1 MRRRDSS
8 TSNSS
13 KTTVSST
20 TSSKPRP
27 PRPASINPFVGD
39 RRTAPRPP
47 FIAIHPPLTHPPPL
61 LSPRP
66 SLLRRPPSNPSLAAA
81 AIAAAS
87 ASASSSAS
95 SSGTRQPLQPR
106 DGNSQK
112 HHQHNVPLLTPTTT
126 TRSTIASAAR
136 MPVGDRPRQPQLSA
150 AAARS
155 INRTPITPKIAAK
168 AQTPVTPLARRP
180 QSVHAPLGGDASTPG
195 PPLLGANNITPRSG
209 ARQSRT
215 DSVNNTPTGT
225 PNPERNS
232 DGGTG
237 RPGLGASGTAPDG
250 LRRSGDSPGE
260 SGDSNK
266 FFYASD
272 AKSLNQGGIQRP
284 ASVPQKPVTFFYAN
298 GISVEKQRNAS
309 PPGNIV
315 APASASPQEPM
326 GNKFFYANGTPDLAP
341 ARPNLPHSGSGS
353 IVSFNSRPVLGR
365 PATSQSVTGMAPSVN
380 SRPVSPIKAS
390 TPTLQALKGS
400 PLPPLSP
407 SQASPMTSPSIL
419 PGSAAASKRRVSI
432 DAAPKLMHKGHSRAG
447 SVPVIEPTTASSF
460 AMSPNTPETVSPPLS
475 PDASQR
481 AMTMASILQAAEE
494 LSERDDEGLSSRGP
508 QSPTKSTH
516 MSDSVSELVANARRE
531 RKVQDLEITNA
542 SLEAINRTLERQ
554 LRKQTAELR
563 RFRRLSRAGRISLA
577 SGVSSRVASAA
588 LTDPPVDLTD
598 LTEEESTQEEDSL
611 DSLDD
616 SDFSSGES
624 TGADSASPNA
634 RLAARRKREE
644 KRLQLDLTKHQELLI
659 DSQKMNQSLKRCLN
673 WTEDLI
679 KEGQKALAYKVR
691 VSDVHLGGRVLAPPD
706 EEDEDNVSFVDDA
719 TMGPDNTG
727 LELPWNKGPQDRD
740 SGIELAK

>member
-8 TSNSS
+8 ASNSS
-13 KTTVSST
+13 KTTTASS
-20 TSSKPRP
+20 TSSKPRA
-27 PRPASINPFVGD
+27 PRPAPINPFAGD
-39 RRTAPRPP
+39 RRNAAPRPP
-47 FIAIHPPLTHPPPL
+47 FIAIHPPLTHPPSLP
-61 LSPRP
+61 SPRH
-66 SLLRRPPSNPSLAAA
+66 SLLRRPPSNPNLAAA
-81 AIAAAS
+81 ALAATA
-87 ASASSSAS
+87 AS
-95 SSGTRQPLQPR
+95 SSGVRQPLRPR

-112 HHQHNVPLLTPTTT
+112 QHQQNVPLLTPTTT

-155 INRTPITPKIAAK
+155 VNRTPITPKIAAK
-168 AQTPVTPLARRP
+168 TQTPVTPLAARRP
-180 QSVHAPLGGDASTPG
+180 QSVHALRDDASTPAPSVVG
-195 PPLLGANNITPRSG
+195 VNNITPRSG

-215 DSVNNTPTGT
+215 DSINNTPTGT
-225 PNPERNS
+225 PNPERSS
-232 DGGTG
+232 DGSVS
-237 RPGLGASGTAPDG
+237 RPGLGASSNTYDG
-250 LRRSGDSPGE
+250 SRRSGDSPSE

-272 AKSLNQGGIQRP
+272 AKSMNPAGIQRP

-298 GISVEKQRNAS
+298 GITVEKQRNTS
-309 PPGNIV
+309 PPSNSIV
-315 APASASPQEPM
+315 PALAPVPEPM
-326 GNKFFYANGTPDLAP
+326 GNKFFYANGAPDLIP
-341 ARPNLPHSGSGS
+341 MRPNLSHSGSGS
-353 IVSFNSRPVLGR
+353 TV
-365 PATSQSVTGMAPSVN
+365 SVN
-380 SRPVSPIKAS
+380 SRPVLARPATSHTVAGTAASAINRPLSPVKTS
-390 TPTLQALKGS
+390 TPTTQALKGS

-407 SQASPMTSPSIL
+407 NQPSPTTSPPIL
-419 PGSAAASKRRVSI
+419 PGSMVGNKRRVSI

-447 SVPVIEPTTASSF
+447 SVPVTEPIAASSF

-481 AMTMASILQAAEE
+481 AMTMASILQAADE
-494 LSERDDEGLSSRGP
+494 LSERDDECLSSRGP

-563 RFRRLSRAGRISLA
+563 RFRRLSRSGRISLA
-577 SGVSSRVASAA
+577 SGVSSRVVSAA

-598 LTEEESTQEEDSL
+598 LTEEESSQEEDSL

-616 SDFSSGES
+616 SDLSSEES
-624 TGADSASPNA
+624 TAADSASPNA
-634 RLAARRKREE
+634 KMAARRKRDE
-644 KRLQLDLTKHQELLI
+644 KRLQLDLSKHQELLI

-706 EEDEDNVSFVDDA
+706 EEDEDNLSFVDDA
-719 TMGPDNTG
+719 TTRIDTTG